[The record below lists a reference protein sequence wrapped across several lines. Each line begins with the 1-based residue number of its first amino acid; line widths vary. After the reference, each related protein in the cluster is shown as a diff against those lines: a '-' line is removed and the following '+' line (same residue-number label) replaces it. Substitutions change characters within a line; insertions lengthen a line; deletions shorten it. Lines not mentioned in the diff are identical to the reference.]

1 MKRTPRHVK
10 HKKRNIIRAER
21 IFMGMP
27 VRDAAADILVQPTKG
42 DIAKGVK
49 GDPEQCA
56 YAQCVKRML
65 NARVVF
71 VYHTVAYAEALT
83 EKGDSVLLRYTI
95 KDGTKQYL
103 ETYDSGQDVKPAGFS
118 LRAPN
123 YSMTLDYKAALR
135 KDQKRRGLTER
146 WQKTREEKLRQ
157 EKQTGRKLIRRR
169 VVANRTVGSFRDGTG
184 CVRFMGV
191 HDGMLAKHEF
201 AEGNGSH
208 E

>member
-1 MKRTPRHVK
+1 MTKR
-10 HKKRNIIRAER
+10 KKRKIIRAER
-21 IFMGMP
+21 VFMGMP
-27 VRDAAADILVQPTKG
+27 VQDAEADILVQPTRG
-42 DIAKGVK
+42 DIAKGIK

-71 VYHTVAYAEALT
+71 VYHTVAYVEALT

-95 KDGTKQYL
+95 RDGTKEYL
-103 ETYDSGQDVKPAGFS
+103 ETYDSGKDVKPAGFS

-135 KDQKRRGLTER
+135 KDQKRRGLTHR
-146 WQKTREEKLRQ
+146 WQQNRLDKLRQ
-157 EKQTGRKLIRRR
+157 EQQTGRKLIRRR

-184 CVRFMGV
+184 CVRFMGT
-191 HDGMLAKHEF
+191 HDGMLIKHEF
-201 AEGNGSH
+201 TEQHGNGSA
-208 E
+208 

>member
-1 MKRTPRHVK
+1 MKTRPHQ
-10 HKKRNIIRAER
+10 KRKIIRAER

-27 VRDAAADILVQPTKG
+27 VRDAERDILVQPTKG

-56 YAQCVKRML
+56 YAQCVRRML
-65 NARVVF
+65 DARVVF
-71 VYHTVAYAEALT
+71 VYHTIAYVEALT
-83 EKGDSVLLRYTI
+83 EKGESVLLRYTI
-95 KDGTKQYL
+95 KDGTKEYL
-103 ETYDSGQDVKPAGFS
+103 ETYDSGKDVKPAGFS

-135 KDQKRRGLTER
+135 KDQKQRGLIER
-146 WQKTREEKLRQ
+146 WQKTREEKLHQ
-157 EKQTGRKLIRRR
+157 EKQSGRKLIRRR
-169 VVANRTVGSFRDGTG
+169 VVANKTVGSFRDGTG
-184 CVRFMGV
+184 CVRFMGT

-201 AEGNGSH
+201 GDGNG